1 MFLIDLQM
9 YTSSANRPIVDETVD
24 GMSLIKLRN
33 INGPG
38 TVPCGTTDVKADT
51 DDVTLASSIL

>member
-1 MFLIDLQM
+1 M